1 MDHWTDPSVWRED
14 RRELLLETQRRRLDR
29 KVLEARQTTAQSKGR
44 LGTVEVRADR
54 EKHPAGG
61 LRRWIRPTGAFVAA
75 LLWPQYAHAR
85 KVTGHR
91 TCGSAEGSK
100 GAGDVTNADDS
111 ASL

>member
-29 KVLEARQTTAQSKGR
+29 KVLE
-44 LGTVEVRADR
+44 VRADR
-54 EKHPAGG
+54 EKNPAGG
-61 LRRWIRPTGAFVAA
+61 LRRWTRPTGAFVAE
-75 LLWPQYAHAR
+75 LLWPQNAHAR

>member
-14 RRELLLETQRRRLDR
+14 RRELLLEAQRRRLDR

-61 LRRWIRPTGAFVAA
+61 LRRWIRPTSAFVAA